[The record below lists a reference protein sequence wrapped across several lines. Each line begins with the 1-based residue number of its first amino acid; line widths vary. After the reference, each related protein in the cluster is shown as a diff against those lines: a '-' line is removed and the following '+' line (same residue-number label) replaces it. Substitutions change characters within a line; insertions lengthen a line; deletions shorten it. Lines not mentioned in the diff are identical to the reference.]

1 MSERPVLCFTLVEII
16 FLTFRTILLHRLI
29 PESERWLISQGRYED
44 AENILQYRA
53 RFNKISKPPKRFLR
67 DAEEYKQL
75 KAGEDGDKGASD
87 KNKNELN
94 IQNGEDGLSKEKK
107 GGYGKLYDEPKVS
120 SIFDCRFRGVFF
132 LNSSNFPNVYFKI
145 ILIFSMFLSK
155 KIK

>member
-1 MSERPVLCFTLVEII
+1 MI
-16 FLTFRTILLHRLI
+16 FFTFRTVVLVTSFTNLIFRLI

-75 KAGEDGDKGASD
+75 KAEDDRGASD

-94 IQNGEDGLSKEKK
+94 IQNGDDGLSKEKK
-107 GGYGKLYDEPKVS
+107 AGYGKLYDEPKVS
-120 SIFDCRFRGVFF
+120 SIF
-132 LNSSNFPNVYFKI
+132 I
-145 ILIFSMFLSK
+145 
-155 KIK
+155 